1 MINKTI
7 FKFFSCNITRLESGI
22 FIDLPSLEILELTH
36 NEIVELDKDLFKNLS
51 ALKELYLFENNI
63 SKWYRILFIRYE
75 AFCNSGPILF
85 KHNSFINK
93 LFN

>member
-1 MINKTI
+1 MSNKII
-7 FKFFSCNITRLESGI
+7 FKFFKKINRLESEI
-22 FIDLPSLEILELTH
+22 FSDLTSLKILELSH